1 MSENPENAPARKSML
16 VFVGMGFELVGL
28 IVACLFIGQ
37 WIDQNYGTKGLGI
50 AGFSIL
56 ALVGWLVHLI
66 QLLKQVEKEDEDL
79 SKK

>member
-1 MSENPENAPARKSML
+1 MSEEQEPPQKSYL

-28 IVACLFIGQ
+28 IIACLFIGQ
-37 WIDQNYGTKGLGI
+37 WVDNTYGTKGLGV
-50 AGFSIL
+50 AGFSVL

-66 QLLKQVEKEDEDL
+66 QLLKQVEKESEDL

>member
-1 MSENPENAPARKSML
+1 MSTDPKPEDDKPNYL
-16 VFVGMGFELVGL
+16 VFAGMGFELVGL

-37 WIDQNYGTKGLGI
+37 WFDEKYGTKGLGV

-66 QLLKQVEKEDEDL
+66 QLLKSTEKED
-79 SKK
+79 